1 MASHRKLHAFA
12 LGITAALVA
21 ANMWV
26 VGLLATPDGEVVGS
40 PGGFLSS
47 WTWINAI
54 YAALCG
60 YWIARLSA
68 EEATPAVRRLKGGF
82 AFVLAGCVGNLA
94 LVDLAGLDL
103 FWIWHFVDAAL
114 VLTFLAQAKREWSA
128 A

>member
-1 MASHRKLHAFA
+1 MTGHRKLHAFA
-12 LGITAALVA
+12 LGGTAALVA

-26 VGLLATPDGEVVGS
+26 VGLVATPDGEVVGS
-40 PGGFLSS
+40 PGGFLNS

-68 EEATPAVRRLKGGF
+68 EEATPAVRRLRGGF

-128 A
+128 G

>member
-1 MASHRKLHAFA
+1 MTDRRKLHAFA

-21 ANMWV
+21 ANMWL

-40 PGGFLSS
+40 PGGFLNS
-47 WTWINAI
+47 WTWINVI

-68 EEATPAVRRLKGGF
+68 EEATPAVRRLRCGF

-114 VLTFLAQAKREWSA
+114 VVTFLAQAKREWSA
-128 A
+128 S